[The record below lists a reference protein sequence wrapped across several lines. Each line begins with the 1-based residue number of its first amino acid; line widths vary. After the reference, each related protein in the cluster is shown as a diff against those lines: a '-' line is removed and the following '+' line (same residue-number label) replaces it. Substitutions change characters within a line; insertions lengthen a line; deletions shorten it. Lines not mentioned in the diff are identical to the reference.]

1 MDKNIQ
7 LREDIAIPGGQEITM
22 EIQLPIPL
30 TSEER
35 WQKLSQLFGA
45 CSEQPDLD
53 ATFRA
58 IAQERHQNHGREL
71 LNFD

>member
-1 MDKNIQ
+1 MQIRGIKIDKNIQ

-45 CSEQPDLD
+45 WSE
-53 ATFRA
+53 
-58 IAQERHQNHGREL
+58 
-71 LNFD
+71 